1 MRLGSRPCD
10 CRCGVTIQRHR
21 RPGSLLHPEPF
32 RAPDL
37 DLSLHP
43 TLPGDD
49 HSGIMLTVK
58 YLRLRRQREWTFRSA
73 YPFLRIRIC
82 VTLNLYPPM
91 CPFQVIRTRKLTKTH
106 PACLFLQIRTCGV
119 VLRVCVCLFLPNRT
133 RLRQIFSTFVRF
145 FTILSKAKGLESLDS
160 SPFRLVRA
168 GGVEP
173 PRAYTHCHLKTAR
186 LPFRHAR
193 RQSTN
198 LHLYYLW
205 CKSACRD

>member
-58 YLRLRRQREWTFRSA
+58 YLRLRRQGEWTFRSA

-91 CPFQVIRTRKLTKTH
+91 CPFLVIRTRKLTKTH

-133 RLRQIFSTFVRF
+133 HRHQNEALLCPNHQKRTQERLADRNNRNTHAISRKPS
-145 FTILSKAKGLESLDS
+145 IARNL
-160 SPFRLVRA
+160 RN
-168 GGVEP
+168 
-173 PRAYTHCHLKTAR
+173 PREI
-186 LPFRHAR
+186 
-193 RQSTN
+193 S
-198 LHLYYLW
+198 
-205 CKSACRD
+205 

>member
-1 MRLGSRPCD
+1 
-10 CRCGVTIQRHR
+10 
-21 RPGSLLHPEPF
+21 
-32 RAPDL
+32 
-37 DLSLHP
+37 
-43 TLPGDD
+43 
-49 HSGIMLTVK
+49 
-58 YLRLRRQREWTFRSA
+58 
-73 YPFLRIRIC
+73 
-82 VTLNLYPPM
+82 M
-91 CPFQVIRTRKLTKTH
+91 CPFLVIRTRKLTKTH

-133 RLRQIFSTFVRF
+133 HLRQIFSTFVRF

-193 RQSTN
+193 RQSIN
-198 LHLYYLW
+198 LHLIQNIA
-205 CKSACRD
+205 KSACRIVAEEHVSHFLRSDVRFGRIGQTGWAGQGARQVRRWKGHPKYNAPCRCGSAPRTVLVELRERLVAEFLEVAAVDRGADVV

>member
-21 RPGSLLHPEPF
+21 RPGSLPHPEPF

-37 DLSLHP
+37 DLSLYP

-119 VLRVCVCLFLPNRT
+119 VLRVCVFFFSRIGHTCGRFLVH
-133 RLRQIFSTFVRF
+133 LLD

>member
-1 MRLGSRPCD
+1 MD
-10 CRCGVTIQRHR
+10 V
-21 RPGSLLHPEPF
+21 PF
-32 RAPDL
+32 RVSVSPDS
-37 DLSLHP
+37 DMCNPKS
-43 TLPGDD
+43 
-49 HSGIMLTVK
+49 V
-58 YLRLRRQREWTFRSA
+58 
-73 YPFLRIRIC
+73 
-82 VTLNLYPPM
+82 PPM
-91 CPFQVIRTRKLTKTH
+91 CPFLVIRTRKLTKTH

-133 RLRQIFSTFVRF
+133 HLRQIFSTFVRF

-198 LHLYYLW
+198 LHQNLCNL
-205 CKSACRD
+205 KSAWRAAIFRRKIQAARREEGGSPVGFRTTEPSLNFAIFRRKIQAARRSVCPILAFRTSSECF

>member
-1 MRLGSRPCD
+1 MD
-10 CRCGVTIQRHR
+10 V
-21 RPGSLLHPEPF
+21 PF
-32 RAPDL
+32 RVSVSPDS
-37 DLSLHP
+37 DMCNPKS
-43 TLPGDD
+43 
-49 HSGIMLTVK
+49 V
-58 YLRLRRQREWTFRSA
+58 
-73 YPFLRIRIC
+73 
-82 VTLNLYPPM
+82 PPM
-91 CPFQVIRTRKLTKTH
+91 CPFLVIRTRKLTKTH

-133 RLRQIFSTFVRF
+133 HLRQIFSTSVRF

-205 CKSACRD
+205 HKSACRTAVFAKRMHKAVRREEGGGPVDLQTMEPSFVQKAAFA

>member
-10 CRCGVTIQRHR
+10 YRCGVTIQRDR
-21 RPGSLLHPEPF
+21 RPGSLPHPEPS

-43 TLPGDD
+43 TLPRAS
-49 HSGIMLTVK
+49 HSRIMLTVK
-58 YLRLRRQREWTFRSA
+58 CDDGAMETMLPPWQFSMDLAVLEFQKFRDS
-73 YPFLRIRIC
+73 L
-82 VTLNLYPPM
+82 LN
-91 CPFQVIRTRKLTKTH
+91 
-106 PACLFLQIRTCGV
+106 
-119 VLRVCVCLFLPNRT
+119 
-133 RLRQIFSTFVRF
+133 VRF
-145 FTILSKAKGLESLDS
+145 LVHFFWHIFGCVAYEKTPKPWYSNVPGFSI
-160 SPFRLVRA
+160 PVRA

-205 CKSACRD
+205 HKSACRTAVFAKRMHKAVRREEGGGPVDLQTMEPSFVQKAAFA